1 MLVWEDLGSWG
12 GLMGG
17 ADVGIEVG
25 ELLFLLLEDHGRDVS
40 LFMSW
45 VGAWDIIAWQR
56 HVT

>member
-1 MLVWEDLGSWG
+1 
-12 GLMGG
+12 MGG